1 MNKLYNWMMRQAESK
16 NAASVLMFISF
27 IESSFFPLPPDP
39 ILAVVIAK
47 NKHRAFYYAAICTLA
62 SVVGGLFGYYIGYE
76 FFELVGSKI
85 LGFYG
90 QASKFDELVRK
101 LNEWAF
107 WLICIKGVTPI
118 PYKVVTIAS
127 GFAKINLMI
136 FTTASIITRS
146 TRFFVLSAICQKYGE
161 SFLNFTEKHKAA
173 TLYIIIF
180 SVILGFALLKLLM

>member
-1 MNKLYNWMMRQAESK
+1 MMRQAESK
-16 NAASVLMFISF
+16 NAVFMLMLISF
-27 IESSFFPLPPDP
+27 VESSFFPLPPDP

-47 NKHRAFYYAAICTLA
+47 NKHRAFYYAAMCTVA
-62 SVVGGLFGYYIGYE
+62 SVVGGLLGYYIGYE

-85 LGFYG
+85 LAFYG
-90 QASKFDELVRK
+90 QVDKFSELADK

-127 GFAKINLMI
+127 GFAKINLII

-146 TRFFVLSAICQKYGE
+146 TRFFVLSMICRKYGE
-161 SFLNFTEKHKAA
+161 NFLNFTEKHKAA

-180 SVILGFALLKLLM
+180 SVILGFGLLKLFV